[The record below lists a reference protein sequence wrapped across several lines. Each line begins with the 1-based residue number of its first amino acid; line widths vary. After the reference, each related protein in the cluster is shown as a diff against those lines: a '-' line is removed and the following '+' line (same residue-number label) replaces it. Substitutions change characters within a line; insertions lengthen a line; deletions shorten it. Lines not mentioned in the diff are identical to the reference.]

1 MRKQIALLSI
11 ALLVA
16 LSTTSCRTAYYGVMG
31 KFGVEKR
38 DLLKNNVTDVKS
50 IQEAVQ
56 GQFTS
61 ALDRYLAVVGG
72 AGSTD
77 LAKQYNKLDKQYK
90 QCVKTVA
97 KLDNKVN
104 DFERLSRDLMKEWK
118 KELKQYSN
126 KEMKKSSAANMKST
140 DVKLN
145 TLLRSMEQSLAT
157 TRPVLQQLSD
167 QVLFLKHN
175 LNSQAISGLQQE
187 SAKIKVEVDKV
198 VANMNASIA
207 ESQKFIDDMG
217 LME

>member
-1 MRKQIALLSI
+1 MKKYLTLLCLTALI
-11 ALLVA
+11 T

-31 KFGVEKR
+31 KFGIEKR
-38 DLLKNNVTDVKS
+38 DLLQSNVVAVKA

-61 ALDRYLAVVGG
+61 ALDRYMAVVDVN
-72 AGSTD
+72 GSTK
-77 LAKQYNKLDKQYK
+77 LEKQYKKLDKEYN
-90 QCVKTVA
+90 QCAKTVN
-97 KLDNKVN
+97 KLDNKVK

-126 KEMKKSSAANMKST
+126 KEMKKSSAAKMNNTGK
-140 DVKLN
+140 KLDA
-145 TLLRSMEQSLAT
+145 LLVSMNQSLAT
-157 TRPVLQQLSD
+157 TKPVLKQLHD

-175 LNSQAISGLQQE
+175 LNSQAIAGLQQE
-187 SAKIKVEVDKV
+187 SAKIKAEVDKV

-207 ESQKFIDDMG
+207 ESQKFINDMG